1 MSLLREIQIDAINS
15 NAKISDLLRKCQ
27 ILAYRLG
34 NEDFKNWI
42 SFELQGYPQDP
53 KNVPD
58 YRILNVNSKGH
69 FAGVFGSALNNADML
84 TYSLP
89 EQLQKSLSKAYF
101 LVLLQPLRV

>member
-53 KNVPD
+53 KM
-58 YRILNVNSKGH
+58 Y
-69 FAGVFGSALNNADML
+69 L
-84 TYSLP
+84 TIES
-89 EQLQKSLSKAYF
+89 
-101 LVLLQPLRV
+101 